1 MTVDSPFSQAT
12 RTDNLAAMASDP
24 VDLLIIGAG
33 INGAGIA
40 RDAAMRGIRTALLDK
55 GDFGSGTSSRSSRLV
70 HGGLRYLEMG
80 HLRLV
85 FESSR
90 ERRTLLRIA
99 PHLVWPRSFIFPVHT
114 GSRIPRWKLAAGLT
128 LYDLLSLFRNVR
140 RHRMLGKKQILH
152 AEPHLRS
159 HDLLGGGR
167 YYDAQCD
174 DARLTLANVRSAH
187 GHGALVANYVTVHGF
202 EPAHGRIHRVRATDQ
217 ITNSSYTIPARF
229 VVNATGPWSDELRS
243 QEDATITPMLRKTK
257 GVHITVVRSRLGN
270 NEALALTSPID
281 GRVMFVIPWGDLT
294 YIGTTDT
301 DDSTDP
307 DQARATA
314 QDVMYLLRSANAF
327 FPEAKLQPDDVVS
340 SWAGIRPMVAV
351 REAKEPSAVPREH
364 RILDSDSGMI
374 SIVGGKLTTY
384 RAMAAQVVDIVAK
397 RLRKLDGRSI
407 PKRAATDVEPLPG
420 GNIHDLNVLV
430 QHVVKEGL
438 SSRTGE
444 HLVRAYGSESAVI
457 LNLALADP
465 KLAEPVVPGHPAIRA
480 ELIHAMRREMA
491 ITLSDLLIRRTHI
504 FFEVLGHA
512 VPETSAIVDLAA
524 EELGWDAGR
533 KATELTA
540 YLREIQNTMAFRDD
554 LRIGDSMSQAGT
566 AIRSDRQEGS
576 EFGAGI

>member
-24 VDLLIIGAG
+24 VDLLVIGAG

-128 LYDLLSLFRNVR
+128 LYDLLALFRNVR
-140 RHRMLGKKQILH
+140 RHRMLGKKQILR

-159 HDLLGGGR
+159 QDLLGGGR

-187 GHGALVANYVTVHGF
+187 AHGALVANYVTVHGF
-202 EPAHGRIHRVRATDQ
+202 EPPDGHIHRVRATDQ
-217 ITNSSYTIPARF
+217 ITNSSYTIPARL
-229 VVNATGPWSDELRS
+229 VVNATGPWSDEFRAK
-243 QEDATITPMLRKTK
+243 EDATITPVLRKTK
-257 GVHITVVRSRLGN
+257 GVHVTVMRSRLGN

-294 YIGTTDT
+294 YVGTTDT
-301 DDSTDP
+301 DNSIDP

-314 QDVMYLLRSANAF
+314 EDVVYLLRSANAF
-327 FPEAKLQPDDVVS
+327 FPEARLQPDDVVS
-340 SWAGIRPMVAV
+340 TWAGIRPMVAP
-351 REAKEPSAVPREH
+351 REAKDPSAVPREH
-364 RILDSDSGMI
+364 RILHSDSGMI
-374 SIVGGKLTTY
+374 SVIGGKLTTY

-397 RLRKLDGRSI
+397 RLRNLDGRSI
-407 PKRAATDVEPLPG
+407 PKRAGTDVEPLPG
-420 GNIHDLNVLV
+420 GSVQDLSVLV
-430 QHVVKEGL
+430 QHVVREGL
-438 SSRTGE
+438 SPRTAE
-444 HLVRAYGSESAVI
+444 HLVRAYGSESAAV
-457 LNLALADP
+457 LNLALANP
-465 KLAEPVVPGHPAIRA
+465 KLADPVVPGHPAIRA

-504 FFEVLGHA
+504 FFEVVGHA
-512 VPETSAIVDLAA
+512 VPEAAAIVDLAA

-533 KATELTA
+533 KASELSA
-540 YLREIQNTMAFRDD
+540 YLREIQNVMAFRDD
-554 LRIGDSMSQAGT
+554 LRIRGSMEQAG
-566 AIRSDRQEGS
+566 AENRSD
-576 EFGAGI
+576 